1 MLTKTITIKNPSGLH
16 ARPATA
22 FVQKASAYPC
32 NVNLIKGSKKI
43 NGKSIMGLMT
53 LAAKQGDELIL
64 EVDGPEE
71 EIALDEL
78 TKVLEAEHL

>member
-16 ARPATA
+16 ARPATT

>member
-53 LAAKQGDELIL
+53 LAAKQGEELIL

-71 EIALDEL
+71 EVALDEL